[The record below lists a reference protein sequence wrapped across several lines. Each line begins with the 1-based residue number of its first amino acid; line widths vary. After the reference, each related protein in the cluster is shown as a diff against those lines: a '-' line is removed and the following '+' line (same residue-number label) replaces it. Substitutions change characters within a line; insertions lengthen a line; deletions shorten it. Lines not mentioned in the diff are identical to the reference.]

1 MNRLVSILLF
11 LIISTNTVLSQ
22 QIILDEDVNDWSEIN
37 TEFIDPMG
45 DSNGLDVI
53 RFKVHNDNLFLYF
66 FLEFNSEFDLQENN
80 DLVLYIDTDNNPE
93 TGTSRNGIGYDFEF
107 TFGQRSGSF
116 NNSTIGPY
124 NVGLIGSPTVTSTTF
139 EIKIDLNSQIGGAS
153 IFNEPEI
160 SFFFESASAN
170 EFAPDEGNPAVYEL
184 NLNSNYEPTSFQIG
198 KSSNTDIRV
207 LSYNVRRDALF
218 NPSLKDEYER
228 IISAIQPD
236 IIGFQEIYN
245 NSGEQAA
252 NLMEDFLQSAE
263 GENWYSGDTGTDNL
277 VVSRYPIINQKT
289 IEGNSAYLLDAGDQ
303 YIFTIVAH
311 PPCCGNDDGRQWE
324 IDAFMGFLRDSQ
336 NGEEFDIPENTPII
350 IMGDMNLVGLRRQ
363 QTTLIT
369 GDLVYENDHG
379 PDFNPDWDG
388 TALDDA
394 KPENPGLPTT
404 FTWYSPNSSFGAGRL
419 DYMVFSGSVLEMTN
433 TFSLHTP
440 SLDPDTLQFY
450 GLESQ
455 DTIEASDHI
464 PVVAD
469 FKFKTVTSTEV
480 RSEIPKN
487 FELGQNYPNPFNP
500 YTVISYTL
508 TVNSFVTLKVFD
520 TLGHEVTVLENGL
533 RNAGTHTVSFD
544 ASNLSSGIY
553 FYRLEV
559 DGQVQN
565 KQMILVK

>member
-1 MNRLVSILLF
+1 MNRIFSFLVF

-124 NVGLIGSPTVTSTTF
+124 SVGLIGSPTVTSTTF
-139 EIKIDLNSQIGGAS
+139 EIKIDLNSQIGGAI

-160 SFFFESASAN
+160 SFFFESTSAN

-198 KSSNTDIRV
+198 RSSNTDIRV

-263 GENWYSGDTGTDNL
+263 EL
-277 VVSRYPIINQKT
+277 V
-289 IEGNSAYLLDAGDQ
+289 
-303 YIFTIVAH
+303 F
-311 PPCCGNDDGRQWE
+311 
-324 IDAFMGFLRDSQ
+324 
-336 NGEEFDIPENTPII
+336 
-350 IMGDMNLVGLRRQ
+350 RR
-363 QTTLIT
+363 
-369 GDLVYENDHG
+369 H
-379 PDFNPDWDG
+379 
-388 TALDDA
+388 
-394 KPENPGLPTT
+394 
-404 FTWYSPNSSFGAGRL
+404 R
-419 DYMVFSGSVLEMTN
+419 
-433 TFSLHTP
+433 H
-440 SLDPDTLQFY
+440 
-450 GLESQ
+450 
-455 DTIEASDHI
+455 
-464 PVVAD
+464 
-469 FKFKTVTSTEV
+469 
-480 RSEIPKN
+480 R
-487 FELGQNYPNPFNP
+487 
-500 YTVISYTL
+500 
-508 TVNSFVTLKVFD
+508 
-520 TLGHEVTVLENGL
+520 
-533 RNAGTHTVSFD
+533 
-544 ASNLSSGIY
+544 
-553 FYRLEV
+553 
-559 DGQVQN
+559 
-565 KQMILVK
+565 